1 MCVESLILATVFE
14 DDGFAIVTFAT
25 YKNHFAIG
33 GGQHRIPFATKNL
46 VRDVGAKFLV
56 WDGIAVKSSLR

>member
-1 MCVESLILATVFE
+1 MRVESLVLAAVFD

-33 GGQHRIPFATKNL
+33 GGQHRIPLATGK
-46 VRDVGAKFLV
+46 
-56 WDGIAVKSSLR
+56 I